1 MVRLA
6 KGGHEFWTINI
17 ENVVMQVSLFPLI
30 VFKTKVTIQS
40 TWILRLYYSAESINL
55 FVQSCSSRMA
65 FFYLS
70 YTNWVCFCPEKQGI
84 CSCI

>member
-30 VFKTKVTIQS
+30 VFKTKLTV
-40 TWILRLYYSAESINL
+40 
-55 FVQSCSSRMA
+55 V
-65 FFYLS
+65 
-70 YTNWVCFCPEKQGI
+70 
-84 CSCI
+84 